1 LKIGLQTVLQS
12 LVALSLVAGVCA
24 HAQQKQQQ
32 KVYRW
37 VDDNGVVHYGDS
49 VPPEYASV
57 DRDILNEQGVAV
69 GFEEGVVTAEEQAEI
84 DRAAAAAEAER
95 QARVEAARRDR
106 VLLETYLSVEEIE
119 ALRDRRLELLESQI
133 KVTEQYLTNL
143 RKRLDTLQNEAKV
156 YKPVSTAPDAPDL
169 PNNLRLDTS
178 RTLASIRLYE
188 QTLTLTRTEQET
200 LRTSTVSDSSR
211 GSSRIPSFSRCGQI
225 PPRRACSP

>member
-12 LVALSLVAGVCA
+12 VIALSFLTGVCA

-69 GFEEGVVTAEEQAEI
+69 GFEEGVITAEEQEQI

-143 RKRLDTLQNEAKV
+143 RKRLDTLQTEAKV
-156 YKPVSTAPDAPDL
+156 YKPVSADPDAPDL

-200 LRTSTVSDSSR
+200 LRTAFAADIDR
-211 GSSRIPSFSRCGQI
+211 FRQLKGIKPL
-225 PPRRACSP
+225 P